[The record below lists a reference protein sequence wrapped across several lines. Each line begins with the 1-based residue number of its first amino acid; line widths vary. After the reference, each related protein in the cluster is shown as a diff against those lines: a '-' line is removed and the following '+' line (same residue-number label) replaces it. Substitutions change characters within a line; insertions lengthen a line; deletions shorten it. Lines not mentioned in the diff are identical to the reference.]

1 VVDFVAYLYHT
12 FPDRTIGVI
21 SFYMAQVQL
30 LRSLIA
36 KRLQEMQVA
45 KASEIPRCYYHG
57 APGSAKVPRGG
68 RDLPAV
74 LGNNRIKVHTVD
86 SFQGSEMDFIVLSFV
101 RAHGPH
107 NNIGFVKDA
116 RRLNV
121 AATRAKYGLLML
133 GSQKTLTARSSG
145 SVKTFV
151 EQLQQAGMVHH
162 VNDLMASIHK
172 RTPPATSP
180 SRHVAPR
187 PAPNFGSS
195 PLSSTFLAS
204 TSHRP
209 RTTDIPRQKFAA
221 IPLPPP
227 PPLEPAF
234 TLSVMSPPARSRPP
248 PPPPPHYTP
257 AAIPKIEYELQSVQQ
272 DTQMQSN
279 CQHQREP
286 SRRERKRERDRERSR
301 SGGSDRSRDRDPPPP
316 PPPSSQQYRPRGFPN
331 PHLDSSPRHI
341 QYQPP
346 PPPPPL
352 NPTGRV
358 NAMVPYNDST
368 GRRPLRDQQTQP
380 KRRKK

>member
-45 KASEIPRCYYHG
+45 KAGEIPRCYYHG
-57 APGSAKVPRGG
+57 APGSAKAPRGG

-145 SVKTFV
+145 SVKTLV
-151 EQLQQAGMVHH
+151 ENLQQAGMVHH

-172 RTPPATSP
+172 RAPIKTSP

-195 PLSSTFLAS
+195 PLSSTSLAS
-204 TSHRP
+204 SSHRP
-209 RTTDIPRQKFAA
+209 RTTDIPRQQSAA

-234 TLSVMSPPARSRPP
+234 TLSVMSPPPRLRPP
-248 PPPPPHYTP
+248 PPPPPRNTS
-257 AAIPKIEYELQSVQQ
+257 AAIPKLEYEPQGQGALQPSQHH
-272 DTQMQSN
+272 TQMQSN
-279 CQHQREP
+279 GQHQREP
-286 SRRERKRERDRERSR
+286 SRRERKRERDRDRERNR
-301 SGGSDRSRDRDPPPP
+301 SGGSERSRDRDPPPP
-316 PPPSSQQYRPRGFPN
+316 PPQSSEQYRGSPN
-331 PHLDSSPRHI
+331 PHLASSHRQI

-346 PPPPPL
+346 PPPPP
-352 NPTGRV
+352 RI
-358 NAMVPYNDST
+358 PYNDPT